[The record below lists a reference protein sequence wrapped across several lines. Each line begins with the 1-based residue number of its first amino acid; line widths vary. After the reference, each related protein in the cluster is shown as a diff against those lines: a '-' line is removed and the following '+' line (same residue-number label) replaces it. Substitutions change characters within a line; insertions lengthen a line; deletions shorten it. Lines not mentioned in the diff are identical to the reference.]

1 MGYVIYQFTN
11 IVIYQSLLLLLLASI
26 IIVIIINTYIYIYI
40 YIMMCCVIWY
50 QMLKSNVRMVG
61 QNAILTS

>member
-26 IIVIIINTYIYIYI
+26 IIVIIINTYIYIYDDVL
-40 YIMMCCVIWY
+40 CDLVP
-50 QMLKSNVRMVG
+50 
-61 QNAILTS
+61 NA

>member
-11 IVIYQSLLLLLLASI
+11 IVIYQSLLLLLLLLASI

-40 YIMMCCVIWY
+40 
-50 QMLKSNVRMVG
+50 L
-61 QNAILTS
+61 

>member
-26 IIVIIINTYIYIYI
+26 IIVIIINTYIYIY
-40 YIMMCCVIWY
+40 YVLCDLVP
-50 QMLKSNVRMVG
+50 
-61 QNAILTS
+61 NA

>member
-40 YIMMCCVIWY
+40 MCCVIWY

>member
-40 YIMMCCVIWY
+40 YIYYDVLCDLVP
-50 QMLKSNVRMVG
+50 
-61 QNAILTS
+61 NA